1 MPTHDEWGKLK
12 FGAGIQ
18 HSVANYLENLIASFV
33 TNTASLICFI
43 STWRCWLVSL
53 CCIRHAKQA
62 SKLALLLYE
71 SVACCVELISRRLL
85 SSGLLFGRFSQTAW
99 GRTFCLV
106 QDVWSGSEYPSAQT
120 AKGGEQWL
128 SRECGAL
135 SSHLLPTS
143 VYSLLTIYSD
153 TCVGGSARR
162 SACAKY
168 GYQVPA
174 LLACGSS
181 KSAYVV

>member
-1 MPTHDEWGKLK
+1 MGRSLK

-106 QDVWSGSEYPSAQT
+106 QDLWSASEYRRERSPQP
-120 AKGGEQWL
+120 KVGEQWL
-128 SRECGAL
+128 CRECGAL
-135 SSHLLPTS
+135 TSQILPTS

-153 TCVGGSARR
+153 TCVGGSARGWA
-162 SACAKY
+162 SAMY
-168 GYQVPA
+168 WNQVPA
-174 LLACGSS
+174 LFACCLS
-181 KSAYVV
+181 